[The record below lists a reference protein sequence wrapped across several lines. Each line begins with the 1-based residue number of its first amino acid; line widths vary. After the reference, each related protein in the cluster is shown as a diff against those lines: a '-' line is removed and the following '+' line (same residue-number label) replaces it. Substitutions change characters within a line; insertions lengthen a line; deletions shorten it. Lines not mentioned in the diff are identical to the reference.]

1 MVTRLSRFGRI
12 AVIALPI
19 ILVVAVGSWGAPANT
34 TPPPEQGLVLGTRDT
49 LVNLYLKGGVVMHF
63 ITLCSILALG
73 VFLERLAN
81 LRKGK
86 IISSQFLEEIRRH
99 WYRREVNEA
108 IAVCKSHDIALA
120 RILRAGL
127 LRFTQGPKEIERAI
141 QDAGRREA
149 TLLRKNLGL
158 LAFLA
163 NMAPML
169 GLFGTVL
176 GMIKSFDAIAIY
188 GQQGNVGF
196 VASGIAEAL
205 ITTAWGL
212 MVGIPALGLYYYFRR
227 KIELRVLEMEGV
239 CVSFL
244 EDLAVHRDLTPS
256 RTPDEKEPVT
266 TSVSA
271 NAPAAVH
278 AGTPAAVPAGVRAA
292 RPPWPAQEWDE
303 GPGFRAPTSG

>member
-1 MVTRLSRFGRI
+1 VLTRVSRFGRI

-19 ILVVAVGSWGAPANT
+19 IFVVAVASWGAPAKT
-34 TPPPEQGLVLGTRDT
+34 SPPLAQGLVLGTRDT
-49 LVNLYLKGGVVMHF
+49 LVSLYLKGGVVMHI

-127 LRFTQGPKEIERAI
+127 LRFTQGPKEIERAT

-239 CVSFL
+239 CVGFL
-244 EDLAVHRDLTPS
+244 EDLAVHRELTPS
-256 RTPDEKEPVT
+256 KAPEKEPAMAT
-266 TSVSA
+266 
-271 NAPAAVH
+271 
-278 AGTPAAVPAGVRAA
+278 VPAGAPGAVPSDGPAE
-292 RPPWPAQEWDE
+292 RPPWPAQAWDD
-303 GPGFRAPTSG
+303 GPSFRPPTSG